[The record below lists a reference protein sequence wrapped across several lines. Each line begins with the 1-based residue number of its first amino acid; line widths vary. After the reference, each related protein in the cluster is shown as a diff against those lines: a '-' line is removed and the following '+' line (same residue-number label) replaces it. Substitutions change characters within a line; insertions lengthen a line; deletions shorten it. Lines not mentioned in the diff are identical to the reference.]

1 MIFRICLALALI
13 VFAILMGN
21 GVEPETAVIRSAVV
35 GFTCFI
41 LAYISMAVLSVV
53 AQQSSESTGEEKV
66 TEQISQE
73 QNS

>member
-41 LAYISMAVLSVV
+41 LAYISLAVLSIV
-53 AQQSSESTGEEKV
+53 AQQSSENTGKDEV
-66 TEQISQE
+66 SEQTSQE

>member
-53 AQQSSESTGEEKV
+53 AQQSSESTGEGEV